1 MALFDSHRPGLN
13 LLLVL
18 AVISIALMSLDRI
31 GTRWVSQL
39 DQGLGGA
46 TDGIVKAIH
55 QPVVMARGVGQW
67 FVEHSD
73 LQAEVE
79 RLHEENMLLR
89 GQMQQFVALQRE
101 VDELRAMLDGEA
113 STIPGVLL
121 ARRVGHPPSLHGN
134 LFTIGRGHGDD
145 VRPGDPVIDA
155 YGVVGQILRSTRSGA
170 TVIQLTS
177 RDHILSVILGDTGR
191 TTLLRGT
198 GNRQLIAERVPERT
212 AIEPG
217 DLLSTSGIDTAFPRG
232 YPVARVTDIE
242 MDEAQG
248 FIRLIA
254 EPVADLE
261 RLDHVLVITEAP
273 DAPPDPSSASDSVL
287 EHPTITPPTDGHTA
301 DESTAADVPAA
312 TGATGATDDD

>member
-18 AVISIALMSLDRI
+18 TVVSIALMSLDRI
-31 GTRWVSQL
+31 GTRWVSQF

-55 QPVVMARGVGQW
+55 QPVVMTRDIGQW
-67 FVEHSD
+67 FVERRELH
-73 LQAEVE
+73 AEVD
-79 RLHEENMLLR
+79 RLREENTLLR

-101 VDELRAMLDGEA
+101 VDELRGMLNGEA

-121 ARRVGHPPSLHGN
+121 ARRIGHPPSLQGN
-134 LFTIGRGHGDD
+134 RFTIGRGHGDD

-155 YGVVGQILRSTRSGA
+155 NGVVGQILRSTRSGA
-170 TVIQLTS
+170 TVIQLNS
-177 RDHILSVILGDTGR
+177 RDHILSVVLGDTGR
-191 TTLLRGT
+191 TALLRGT
-198 GNRQLIAERVPERT
+198 GDRQLIAERVPERT

-217 DLLSTSGIDTAFPRG
+217 DLLTTSGIDTAFPRG
-232 YPVARVTDIE
+232 YPVARVTSIE
-242 MDEAQG
+242 TDEAQG

-261 RLDHVLVITEAP
+261 RLDHILVITEAP
-273 DAPPDPSSASDSVL
+273 DIAAEADAGSDPTLKRPAISPPAKDA
-287 EHPTITPPTDGHTA
+287 A
-301 DESTAADVPAA
+301 DEAVPSD
-312 TGATGATDDD
+312 ATGATDVD